1 MIAIELLK
9 GLKPVMLEPQIP
21 GQMFRFEQ
29 MVLMVVFYERA
40 IIISDQRQRFIG
52 RC

>member
-21 GQMFRFEQ
+21 GQMNFFFEQ
-29 MVLMVVFYERA
+29 MVLMVTFTNVL
-40 IIISDQRQRFIG
+40 SL
-52 RC
+52 